1 MHRVIFYN
9 TRAAKNISQFYFW
22 MKFHLSERYG
32 SCKSNQYYDEYYYQY
47 YSYAKPRRKD
57 FIEYIVLL
65 LSIGLTCTQSVSVDN
80 GMDSNILSGY
90 LNKVGVCNII
100 LILIQEPEKSN
111 ILQPFYLM
119 LEKYGNLFIQ
129 NK

>member
-1 MHRVIFYN
+1 
-9 TRAAKNISQFYFW
+9 
-22 MKFHLSERYG
+22 
-32 SCKSNQYYDEYYYQY
+32 
-47 YSYAKPRRKD
+47 
-57 FIEYIVLL
+57 
-65 LSIGLTCTQSVSVDN
+65 
-80 GMDSNILSGY
+80 MDSNILSGY

>member
-1 MHRVIFYN
+1 MI
-9 TRAAKNISQFYFW
+9 
-22 MKFHLSERYG
+22 
-32 SCKSNQYYDEYYYQY
+32 
-47 YSYAKPRRKD
+47 
-57 FIEYIVLL
+57 LL
-65 LSIGLTCTQSVSVDN
+65 LSIVLTFTQSVSFDN

>member
-1 MHRVIFYN
+1 M
-9 TRAAKNISQFYFW
+9 
-22 MKFHLSERYG
+22 
-32 SCKSNQYYDEYYYQY
+32 
-47 YSYAKPRRKD
+47 
-57 FIEYIVLL
+57 
-65 LSIGLTCTQSVSVDN
+65 SIGLTCTQSVSVDN
-80 GMDSNILSGY
+80 GMDSDILSGY
-90 LNKVGVCNII
+90 LNKVNVCNII